1 MAIDEKKLIDE
12 LNECGREM
20 YLKVCNPVEYCEG
33 FYAGMTKALDIIEAQ
48 PKLSLE
54 NKTSDWIPCSERLP
68 EVWKSVLVTSGHLRV
83 RDIRIAFVNENMEW
97 CSIWNSCEPDI
108 LAWMP
113 LPEPYKG
120 EENV

>member
-1 MAIDEKKLIDE
+1 MIDEKKLIEESTWYPDK
-12 LNECGREM
+12 LFAASASDHYRNGWNDCNRDW
-20 YLKVCNPVEYCEG
+20 LKRFKE
-33 FYAGMTKALDIIEAQ
+33 
-48 PKLSLE
+48 LSLE
-54 NKTSDWIPCSERLP
+54 TKTSDWIPVTERLP

-97 CSIWNSCEPDI
+97 CSIWSSCEPDI

-120 EENV
+120 DEK